1 MFLGVCNK
9 VLPLIFV
16 LLLSL
21 MNTTY
26 AADIQVKIDRNPVNL
41 QESFQLVFTANE
53 TPDDDPDFS
62 PLEKDF
68 EILNQAEQQSTQI
81 INWKRTKSIQWV
93 LTMMAKREGSLIIP
107 AIHFGK
113 DNSLVTAIV
122 VKKASA
128 QTAAN
133 TNQDLFLQVSVDKET
148 PYIQEQVIYTLK
160 LFRKVNISQAS
171 LTEPVLNDAVIVRLG
186 EDKSYSSDYKG
197 EKYVVVEREYAVFPQ
212 KSGTMTIAPLIL
224 TAGVV
229 SANQQR
235 QNSFFSQQ
243 RTRNQRVVSDSVN
256 LEVQA
261 KPANADSSIWLPAEQ
276 VYIEEKWSVDPK
288 EVVLGEPVTR
298 TVSLFVKG
306 VTVSALPELQKQK
319 LPKQIKAYPDQP
331 LLKETPQGTSLVA
344 FREEKMAL
352 IASEVGTYTLPAI
365 EIPWWNTSTQS
376 LEKAVIPEKVFVVI
390 AGEQSQ
396 APVAPPAANIQ
407 LPVEIAPAV
416 VESSQPGVNNL
427 WIALTLFFATAWLL
441 TLGYFLSNKKPKATV
456 DVSPKKMNKK
466 LSAVKALRQACREND
481 SDKAKLALLE
491 WGKESF
497 AENNLDAIAQQCD
510 AELSIEI
517 QSLNTTL
524 YSQNAVQWQ
533 GEALWNAFQQ
543 RESLVVDVE
552 QADGLPPLFK
562 I

>member
-1 MFLGVCNK
+1 ML
-9 VLPLIFV
+9 V

-21 MNTTY
+21 TNMAY
-26 AADIQVKIDRNPVNL
+26 AADIQVKVDRNPVNL

-122 VKKASA
+122 VNKASA

-133 TNQDLFLQVSVDKET
+133 TNQDLFLQVSVDKQA

-171 LTEPVLNDAVIVRLG
+171 LTEPVLNDAVIVRVG

-197 EKYVVVEREYAVFPQ
+197 EKYVVVEREYAIFPQ
-212 KSGTMTIAPLIL
+212 KSGSMTIAPLTL
-224 TAGVV
+224 TAGIV

-235 QNSFFSQQ
+235 YNSFFSQQ
-243 RTRNQRVVSDSVN
+243 RTRNQRVVSDSVT

-261 KPANADSSIWLPAEQ
+261 KPANANSPIWLPAEQ
-276 VYIEEKWSVDPK
+276 VYIKETWSLDPK
-288 EVVLGEPVTR
+288 EVTLGEPVTR
-298 TVSLFVKG
+298 TVSLIVKG

-319 LPKQIKAYPDQP
+319 LPKQIKVYPDQP
-331 LLKETPQGTSLVA
+331 LLKEEPQGRSLVA

-365 EIPWWNTSTQS
+365 EIPWWNTQTQS

-390 AGEQSQ
+390 AGEQRQ
-396 APVAPPAANIQ
+396 APVVPPIANTQ
-407 LPVEIAPAV
+407 PPVELAPVV
-416 VESSQPGVNNL
+416 VEKSKLGDNNL
-427 WIALTLFFATAWLL
+427 WIGLTLFFATAWLV
-441 TLGYFLSNKKPKATV
+441 TLGYFLSNKKPKVAV
-456 DVSPKKMNKK
+456 EASPKKMNKK
-466 LSAVKALRQACREND
+466 LSTVKALRQACREND
-481 SDKAKLALLE
+481 SDKAKQALLE

-510 AELSIEI
+510 AELSSEI
-517 QSLNTTL
+517 QSLNTTI

-533 GEALWNAFQQ
+533 GESLWNAFQQ
-543 RESLVVDVE
+543 RESLVDKTKPVDS
-552 QADGLPPLFK
+552 LPPLFK
-562 I
+562 L

>member
-1 MFLGVCNK
+1 MFSGVYK
-9 VLPLIFV
+9 QALALTFIVFF
-16 LLLSL
+16 SL
-21 MNTTY
+21 TNMAY
-26 AADIQVKIDRNPVNL
+26 AADIQVKVDRNPVSL
-41 QESFQLVFTANE
+41 QESFQLIFSANE

-68 EILNQAEQQSTQI
+68 EILNQAQQQSMTF
-81 INWKRTKSIQWV
+81 INLKYTKVMEWAV
-93 LTMMAKREGSLIIP
+93 TVRAKRAGSLIIP

-113 DNSLVTAIV
+113 DNSLVTAV
-122 VKKASA
+122 VVNKEAE
-128 QTAAN
+128 QTAEN
-133 TNQDLFLQVSVDKET
+133 TNQDLFLQVSVDKQA

-160 LFRKVNISQAS
+160 LFRKVDISQAS

-186 EDKSYSSDYKG
+186 EDKSYSSDYNG
-197 EKYVVVEREYAVFPQ
+197 EKYVVVEREYAIFPQ
-212 KSGTMTIAPLIL
+212 KSGSMTIAPLTL
-224 TAGVV
+224 TAGIV

-235 QNSFFSQQ
+235 YNSFFSQQ
-243 RTRNQRVVSDSVN
+243 RTRNQRVVSDSVK

-261 KPANADSSIWLPAEQ
+261 KPANADSPIWLPAEQ
-276 VYIEEKWSVDPK
+276 VYIKETWSLDPK
-288 EVVLGEPVTR
+288 EVTLGEPVTR
-298 TVSLFVKG
+298 TVSLFAKG

-331 LLKETPQGTSLVA
+331 LLKEEPQGRALVA

-352 IASEVGTYTLPAI
+352 IASEIGTYTLPAI
-365 EIPWWNTSTQS
+365 EIPWWNTQTQS

-396 APVAPPAANIQ
+396 APVVSPVANIQ
-407 LPVEIAPAV
+407 TPVELAPVV
-416 VESSQPGVNNL
+416 VENSKLGDNNL

-441 TLGYFLSNKKPKATV
+441 TLGYFLSNKNPKVTV

-466 LSAVKALRQACREND
+466 LSAVKSLRQACREND

-543 RESLVVDVE
+543 RESLVVKTE
-552 QADGLPPLFK
+552 QADALPPLFK

>member
-9 VLPLIFV
+9 VLPLIFM
-16 LLLSL
+16 LLLGLSN
-21 MNTTY
+21 MTY

-68 EILNQAEQQSTQI
+68 EILSQAQQQSMTF
-81 INWKRTKSIQWV
+81 INLKYTKVMEWAV
-93 LTMMAKREGSLIIP
+93 TVRAKRAGSLIIP

-113 DNSLVTAIV
+113 DNSLVTAV
-122 VKKASA
+122 VVNKESV
-128 QTAAN
+128 QAAGN
-133 TNQDLFLQVSVDKET
+133 TNQDLFLQVSVDKQA

-160 LFRKVNISQAS
+160 LFRKVDISQAS
-171 LTEPVLNDAVIVRLG
+171 LTEPALNDAVIVRLG
-186 EDKSYSSDYKG
+186 EDKSYSANYNG
-197 EKYVVVEREYAVFPQ
+197 EKYVVVEREYAIFPQ
-212 KSGTMTIAPLIL
+212 RSGSMTIAPLTL

-235 QNSFFSQQ
+235 YNSFFSQQ

-261 KPANADSSIWLPAEQ
+261 KPANANSPIWLPAEQ
-276 VYIEEKWSVDPK
+276 VYIEEKWSIDPN

-331 LLKETPQGTSLVA
+331 LLKETPQGKTLVA

-365 EIPWWNTSTQS
+365 EIPWWNTQTQR
-376 LEKAVIPEKVFVVI
+376 LEKAVIPEKVLVVI
-390 AGEQSQ
+390 AGEQSPVPVVPPVANTQ
-396 APVAPPAANIQ
+396 IPVASAPVIVENSQ
-407 LPVEIAPAV
+407 LD
-416 VESSQPGVNNL
+416 VNKL
-427 WIALTLFFATAWLL
+427 WIGLALFFAIAWLL
-441 TLGYFLSNKKPKATV
+441 TLGYFLSNKKPKVAAG
-456 DVSPKKMNKK
+456 VSPKRITKK
-466 LSAVKALRQACREND
+466 LSAVKSLRQACREND
-481 SDKAKLALLE
+481 SDKAKQALLE

-497 AENNLDAIAQQCD
+497 EKNNLEAIAQQCD

-533 GEALWNAFQQ
+533 GELLWSAFQQ
-543 RESLVVDVE
+543 RESLVDETKPVDS
-552 QADGLPPLFK
+552 LPPLFK